1 MVCCLRTLVGPEYSA
16 ATEDRIAGG
25 WGWGWVMPWLWINW
39 REDWRT
45 WNGWK
50 SHTYT
55 GTRYTTPIT
64 PSRPYMYTYTIHRVM
79 RWKNRNSCDAGK
91 WNPPKRRLAVCV
103 RYRAPTAMAN
113 ETTSSL
119 ACIAAAPV
127 PFWWVG
133 GVTAFGSFLCPGS
146 RVYRTA
152 KAWHDATT
160 MVSWVLLAHHARLW
174 WYCVFLLTSR

>member
-55 GTRYTTPIT
+55 VHDPNNPQPALYVHVHDTPCHALEK
-64 PSRPYMYTYTIHRVM
+64 PKLLR
-79 RWKNRNSCDAGK
+79 RWKVEPTKTKAGSMCTLQGSYSNGQWDHELAGMHRSSTGAVLVGRRSYRFRIVFMPGFAGVSNR
-91 WNPPKRRLAVCV
+91 
-103 RYRAPTAMAN
+103 
-113 ETTSSL
+113 
-119 ACIAAAPV
+119 
-127 PFWWVG
+127 
-133 GVTAFGSFLCPGS
+133 
-146 RVYRTA
+146 
-152 KAWHDATT
+152 
-160 MVSWVLLAHHARLW
+160 
-174 WYCVFLLTSR
+174 